1 MRLLFYVMIKN
12 FLITDSTGI
21 ALYSKSVNSAKEIS
35 TQLFSGLISTV
46 GTVGKMLFKQKLATI
61 TFGSDV
67 KNQNQVVILSKDRY
81 GERKSIY
88 FVFAGNHLENT
99 IPLKE
104 IAATLY
110 IEAKKELTNPQNG
123 DLKQKID
130 NLLEN
135 RFHNLTEI

>member
-1 MRLLFYVMIKN
+1 MIKN

-21 ALYSKSVNSAKEIS
+21 ALYSKNVNSAKEIS

-67 KNQNQVVILSKDRY
+67 NENQVVILSKDRY
-81 GERKSIY
+81 GDQKSIY

-110 IEAKKELTNPQNG
+110 IEAKKELMNPQSG
-123 DLKQKID
+123 DLLKQKIN

>member
-1 MRLLFYVMIKN
+1 M
-12 FLITDSTGI
+12 ITDSTGI
-21 ALYSKSVNSAKEIS
+21 AMYSKNVNNSKEIS

-61 TFGSDV
+61 SFGSNFDE
-67 KNQNQVVILSKDRY
+67 NQIIILEKERF
-81 GERKSIY
+81 GEKKAIY

-99 IPLKE
+99 VPLKE

-110 IEAKKELTNPQNG
+110 IEAKKELNNPQQNQE
-123 DLKQKID
+123 DVLKQKID
-130 NLLEN
+130 AILEN